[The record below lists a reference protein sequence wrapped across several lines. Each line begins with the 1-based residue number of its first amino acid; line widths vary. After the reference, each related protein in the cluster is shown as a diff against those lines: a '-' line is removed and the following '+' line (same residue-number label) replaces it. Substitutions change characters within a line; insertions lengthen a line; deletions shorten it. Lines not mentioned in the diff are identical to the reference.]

1 VYALSALFVLAAIAG
16 PLFLDYDATR
26 AVAWVAV
33 LLGGAA
39 LMLVGQ
45 RIERPPALSAT
56 LVSIGAAVGGFPLFW
71 TLIIPVA
78 VAAVIAS
85 SIALA
90 RQRSAHA

>member
-16 PLFLDYDATR
+16 LLFLDYDATR
-26 AVAWVAV
+26 NVAWVTALV
-33 LLGGAA
+33 GGAV

-45 RIERPPALSAT
+45 RVERSPALSAT
-56 LVSIGAAVGGFPLFW
+56 LVSIGAVVGGFPLFW

-85 SIALA
+85 SVALA